1 MCQQL
6 GNTDINLV
14 FALGDGTVIA
24 TSNRSEMERVATTSA
39 DFKTSDAVA
48 DAVRVMASSGDG
60 SYLSLTNESRVN
72 KKDIISANVFGEA
85 IFGKVGFLL
94 VIIPASFYFSF
105 IDRALWISIVT
116 AIIGTLVLVAVTV
129 KILSAEARTA
139 NGRGSGKGGGRE
151 VGGGGA
157 SGHGKQKL
165 VKKER
170 RPSMKDLRQGSKK
183 LTNDRDR
190 IKLLHSLVNGTTTS
204 NTSAVVQTALIFVMT
219 GILMFNFMYWNSSF
233 QAAITKVVEA
243 TSTQIAITAKF
254 SLDRTFAEANE
265 VTKLIRLA
273 QDSGYLKLGVES
285 GVVQTAWAHPN
296 GAPGC
301 PCITP
306 LAFANMTQDKCELML
321 PGARAGLADNSSCI
335 SNKYLVGRC
344 GRWDEA
350 GYVEES
356 LQLHSG

>member
-139 NGRGSGKGGGRE
+139 SGRGAAGR
-151 VGGGGA
+151 
-157 SGHGKQKL
+157 
-165 VKKER
+165 
-170 RPSMKDLRQGSKK
+170 
-183 LTNDRDR
+183 
-190 IKLLHSLVNGTTTS
+190 
-204 NTSAVVQTALIFVMT
+204 
-219 GILMFNFMYWNSSF
+219 W
-233 QAAITKVVEA
+233 
-243 TSTQIAITAKF
+243 
-254 SLDRTFAEANE
+254 AEA
-265 VTKLIRLA
+265 
-273 QDSGYLKLGVES
+273 
-285 GVVQTAWAHPN
+285 
-296 GAPGC
+296 
-301 PCITP
+301 
-306 LAFANMTQDKCELML
+306 
-321 PGARAGLADNSSCI
+321 GLRGMGNRS
-335 SNKYLVGRC
+335 
-344 GRWDEA
+344 W
-350 GYVEES
+350 
-356 LQLHSG
+356 

>member
-1 MCQQL
+1 
-6 GNTDINLV
+6 
-14 FALGDGTVIA
+14 
-24 TSNRSEMERVATTSA
+24 
-39 DFKTSDAVA
+39 
-48 DAVRVMASSGDG
+48 
-60 SYLSLTNESRVN
+60 
-72 KKDIISANVFGEA
+72 
-85 IFGKVGFLL
+85 
-94 VIIPASFYFSF
+94 
-105 IDRALWISIVT
+105 
-116 AIIGTLVLVAVTV
+116 
-129 KILSAEARTA
+129 
-139 NGRGSGKGGGRE
+139 
-151 VGGGGA
+151 
-157 SGHGKQKL
+157 
-165 VKKER
+165 
-170 RPSMKDLRQGSKK
+170 MKDLRQGSKK

-265 VTKLIRLA
+265 VTKLILLA

-285 GVVQTAWAHPN
+285 GVVQTAWAHPT
-296 GAPGC
+296 GTPGC

-321 PGARAGLADNSSCI
+321 PVARAGLADNSSCI
-335 SNKYLVGRC
+335 SNKYAVGRC

-350 GYVEES
+350 GYAS
-356 LQLHSG
+356 KSHCNILHSV